1 MRRALTLAIAGLF
14 VLLVSAAQAQAQV
27 YTLVAQ
33 LSGGNEVPGI
43 ASGSGGTATVTVDA
57 TAKTISW
64 VVDVYNLPS
73 GVTQSHIHAGSPG
86 VAGPVIINFP
96 VTVAV
101 SNDFRYTGTAGAS
114 EVVARPAQG
123 VNGIDDAIQAILAGQ
138 TYVNVHSQI
147 NPGGEIRGQLILKQ

>member
-14 VLLVSAAQAQAQV
+14 VLLVSAQAQAQT
-27 YTLVAQ
+27 YTLTAQ

-43 ASGSGGTATVTVDA
+43 ASGSGGNATVTVDA

-64 VVDVYNLPS
+64 VVDVFNLPS

-96 VTVAV
+96 VVVAT

-114 EVVARPAQG
+114 DFLARPAQG
-123 VNGIDDAIQAILAGQ
+123 VNSIDDVIQAILAGQ

>member
-1 MRRALTLAIAGLF
+1 MRRALTLAFAGLF
-14 VLLVSAAQAQAQV
+14 VLLVSAQAQAQV
-27 YTLVAQ
+27 YTLTAQ

-43 ASGSGGTATVTVDA
+43 ASGSGGTATVTVDVPGQ
-57 TAKTISW
+57 KISW
-64 VVDVYNLPS
+64 VVDVFNLPS

-96 VTVAV
+96 VVVNT
-101 SNDFRYTGTAGAS
+101 SNDFRYTGTAG
-114 EVVARPAQG
+114 PADVINRAPQG
-123 VNGIDDAIQAILAGQ
+123 IGSFEDAVQAILAGQ

>member
-1 MRRALTLAIAGLF
+1 MRRALTLALAGLF
-14 VLLVSAAQAQAQV
+14 VLLVSAQAQAQI
-27 YTLVAQ
+27 YILDAQ

-43 ASGSGGTATVTVDA
+43 ASGSGGSAVVTVDA

-86 VAGPVIINFP
+86 VAGPVIVNFP

-114 EVVARPAQG
+114 DIVARPAQG

-147 NPGGEIRGQLILKQ
+147 NPGGEIRGQLILRK